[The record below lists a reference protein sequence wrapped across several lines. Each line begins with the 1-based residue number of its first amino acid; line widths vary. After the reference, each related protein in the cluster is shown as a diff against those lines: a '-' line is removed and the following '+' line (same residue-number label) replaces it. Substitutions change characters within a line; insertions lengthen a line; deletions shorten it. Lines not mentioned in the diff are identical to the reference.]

1 MIKSFKSRGSAGE
14 LTILASSLRCKE
26 KENGALGGDSSEA
39 AFSAAYQLGN
49 CCIYALKFHDCP
61 VADYSIKSDVSPQS
75 GNHLNLV
82 RAIYPGSFD
91 PLTNG
96 HLDLIERGSKIFDEL
111 IVAILRNSEKDPL
124 FTLAERLEMLK
135 VVKGYENVR
144 VEAFEGL
151 LVEYAMQKKAK
162 AVLRG
167 IRAISDYEYELQMA
181 LMNRKLQP
189 QLETVF
195 MMPAEAYSYLSSRL
209 VKEIFRLGGSVRGL
223 VPELVEQRLREKFHG
238 TAAKI

>member
-1 MIKSFKSRGSAGE
+1 M
-14 LTILASSLRCKE
+14 
-26 KENGALGGDSSEA
+26 
-39 AFSAAYQLGN
+39 
-49 CCIYALKFHDCP
+49 
-61 VADYSIKSDVSPQS
+61 
-75 GNHLNLV
+75 NLV

-111 IVAILRNSEKDPL
+111 IVGILRNAEKDPL
-124 FTLAERLEMLK
+124 FTLTERLDMLNQM
-135 VVKGYENVR
+135 VKRFENVR
-144 VEAFEGL
+144 VDSFEGL
-151 LVEYAMQKKAK
+151 LVDYAMQKNAK

-189 QLETVF
+189 QLEPVF

-209 VKEIFRLGGSVRGL
+209 VKEVFRLGGSVRGL
-223 VPELVEQRLREKFHG
+223 VPELVEERLREKFHHT
-238 TAAKI
+238 TATMK